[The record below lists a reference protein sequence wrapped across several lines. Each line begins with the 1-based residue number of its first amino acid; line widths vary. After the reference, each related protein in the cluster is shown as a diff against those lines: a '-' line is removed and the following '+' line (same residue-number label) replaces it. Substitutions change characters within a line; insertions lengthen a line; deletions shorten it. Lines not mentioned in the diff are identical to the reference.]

1 MYHVEK
7 NPTGWCKD
15 QILTEEIEKALD
27 SSIGQ
32 DFIYTISVQGH
43 GKYPSFSY
51 YCEQIGEMDLFI
63 SQLITMLNQRKEP
76 AVLVLYGDH
85 LPGFE
90 WTGKGNEKPFSVSD
104 SLCYLE

>member
-1 MYHVEK
+1 MRPEIGLLVDVMQHLAPK
-7 NPTGWCKD
+7 RRND
-15 QILTEEIEKALD
+15 HQIEKALD

-43 GKYPSFSY
+43 GKYPSFYY

-85 LPGFE
+85 LPGF
-90 WTGKGNEKPFSVSD
+90 
-104 SLCYLE
+104 